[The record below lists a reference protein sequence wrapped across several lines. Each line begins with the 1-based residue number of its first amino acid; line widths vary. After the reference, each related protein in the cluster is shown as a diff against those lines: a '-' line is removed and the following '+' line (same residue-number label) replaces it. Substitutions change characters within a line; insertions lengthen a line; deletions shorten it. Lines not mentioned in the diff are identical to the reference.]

1 MLAMAG
7 IVIRLA
13 VLQVRE
19 SGTYAELGSTQ
30 RVHTEPLPALRGEML
45 DRSGVPM
52 ALTLEA
58 RDVYANPSLV
68 VDASTEADQVARVLG
83 LQQKDVRAALSTPG
97 SGRSMPTSHSTWPTC
112 TFPGSAS
119 CRWPSVTTR
128 PDPWRPRS
136 WGS

>member
-30 RVHTEPLPALRGEML
+30 RVHTEPLPAVRGEML
-45 DRSGVPM
+45 DRTGVPM

-83 LQQKDVRAALSTPG
+83 LKEKDVSAARTFLAFNPRTRAI
-97 SGRSMPTSHSTWPTC
+97 C
-112 TFPGSAS
+112 SAS
-119 CRWPSVTTR
+119 AEASTTR
-128 PDPWRPRS
+128 L
-136 WGS
+136 GFA